1 MPLNFSF
8 IRIANLPGKYNYL
21 VHFLL
26 ISPNVAA
33 TTPFTIAGCVVEIN
47 ANVLAA
53 IALAQMKHP
62 GALRG
67 HREVGFTGRG
77 VDGLVYTNSQPYSKR
92 ACAFGLRSL
101 SKLLTLSALVKPEKS
116 LFFLERIA
124 TKWFDRLTIPS
135 KVEGRHKKNWPQRT
149 QRVLNFLD
157 ADYAEKYSHELTRI
171 NTDSH

>member
-1 MPLNFSF
+1 M
-8 IRIANLPGKYNYL
+8 
-21 VHFLL
+21 
-26 ISPNVAA
+26 AA

-77 VDGLVYTNSQPYSKR
+77 VDGLVYTNPQPYSKR

-124 TKWFDRLTIPS
+124 TKKHKRDKKTAKNYQNFGHPAGLSRDSCSEFTVRPAYRVCRIPETLGRLRSYMLAPHLST
-135 KVEGRHKKNWPQRT
+135 RT
-149 QRVLNFLD
+149 NPPESQ
-157 ADYAEKYSHELTRI
+157 
-171 NTDSH
+171 